1 MRLLIALLLLSP
13 ASCATTAQPKVD
25 WVRLVDCIA
34 QVENG
39 TPWKPGGVLC
49 WTKAAWEEETNLPYE
64 YSIDYSISRVLAISR
79 LSRQAVS
86 NHRTTINEIASLWN
100 RGPNGPRTSNYG
112 QRVANLYLDTP

>member
-1 MRLLIALLLLSP
+1 MRLLALFILCLSTGCSSVRTSDVDWNRLINCIAL
-13 ASCATTAQPKVD
+13 
-25 WVRLVDCIA
+25 
-34 QVENG
+34 VENG